1 MKILLTGFEP
11 FGGESINPSWEAVR
25 LVRNVP
31 EGMDIVR
38 LRLPVTFAEA
48 RESLRAAAREHR
60 PDVILS
66 VGQAGGREG
75 ISLERI
81 AANLM
86 DARIPDNAGFQPV
99 DEPLY
104 ADGPAAYFSSLPL
117 RPLLAALQEAE
128 IPASISNTAGLY
140 VCNAVFYEA
149 ARLKAQGKVRMAG
162 FIHVPYLPGQAAEK
176 DAPSLPLDRMVR
188 ALEIVF
194 ENLGRKG

>member
-1 MKILLTGFEP
+1 MGRISHL
-11 FGGESINPSWEAVR
+11 GGDSVVDFLPGGPMPAHRAPIPCY
-25 LVRNVP
+25 
-31 EGMDIVR
+31 EGI
-38 LRLPVTFAEA
+38 
-48 RESLRAAAREHR
+48 RAAAREHR

-81 AANLM
+81 AVNLM

-104 ADGPAAYFSSLPL
+104 ADGPAAHFSSLPL

-149 ARLKAQGKVRMAG
+149 ARLKAQGKVRMVG

-194 ENLGRKG
+194 ENIGRKG

>member
-38 LRLPVTFAEA
+38 LRLPVTFAGA

-81 AANLM
+81 AVNLM

>member
-1 MKILLTGFEP
+1 M
-11 FGGESINPSWEAVR
+11 
-25 LVRNVP
+25 
-31 EGMDIVR
+31 
-38 LRLPVTFAEA
+38 
-48 RESLRAAAREHR
+48 
-60 PDVILS
+60 
-66 VGQAGGREG
+66 
-75 ISLERI
+75 
-81 AANLM
+81 
-86 DARIPDNAGFQPV
+86 QPQ
-99 DEPLY
+99 DEPVVP
-104 ADGPAAYFSSLPL
+104 DGPAAYFSSLPL

-149 ARLKAQGKVRMAG
+149 ARLKAQGKVRLAG